1 VQPPGLARLVDTV
14 EAGQPALDRA
24 RARTEVLGG
33 VTTFA
38 QLSELNAEE
47 IEGKLNAANEP
58 LIAGHSAAT
67 WQRQATLAS
76 RGDWSA
82 LRRYIDSSKT
92 VAAG

>member
-1 VQPPGLARLVDTV
+1 MILDGVGPKYAD
-14 EAGQPALDRA
+14 ALKA
-24 RARTEVLGG
+24 SG

-58 LIAGHSAAT
+58 LIAGHTAAT

-82 LRRYIDSSKT
+82 LRRYIDSTKT